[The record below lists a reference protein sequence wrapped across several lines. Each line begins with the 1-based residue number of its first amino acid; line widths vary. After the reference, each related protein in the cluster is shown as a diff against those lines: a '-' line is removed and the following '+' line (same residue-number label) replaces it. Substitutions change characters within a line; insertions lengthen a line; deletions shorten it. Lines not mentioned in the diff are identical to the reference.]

1 MNTSPPDLQK
11 NYMRQAAGWLGAAL
25 FHVAGVAVVAAVAAL
40 LVLPFE
46 TVEMLASVHL
56 AVPQVMGNSAPAFFL
71 HIGLSACMW
80 ALLVI
85 IYKLWKHPR
94 PQRVHALGRRGS
106 VMTETLIVLPIFLLM
121 TLGLAQL
128 AVNNV
133 AGILA
138 NVAVYEAARTA
149 WLWTPEEGVER
160 VSGTVDAA
168 AVKDRARIA
177 AALVMTPAAPGEF
190 LTDPISG
197 TDQFKKTR
205 FAMAASHVPGGGA
218 FQSLGELLSTAFS
231 FDMTRATER
240 NMSLSRALDEST
252 FIERGLLKFTH
263 AYTVTDIEV
272 TQSAEGR
279 IGVKLTY
286 HHHQAMPYVRRLY
299 GTFKMSNVGLRAGY
313 YVEYTREYS
322 FKAQEYPANAALPD
336 NGFGGNQMA
345 GGGGSA
351 KDAVRGQDE
360 FEF

>member
-1 MNTSPPDLQK
+1 MSSSPPEVQK
-11 NYMRQAAGWLGAAL
+11 NYTRQAAGWVGAAF
-25 FHVAGVAVVAAVAAL
+25 FHTAGVALVAAAAAL

-46 TVEMLASVHL
+46 TLEMLASVHL
-56 AVPQVMGNSAPAFFL
+56 AVPQVMGNSAPALFL
-71 HIGLSACMW
+71 HVGLSACMW

-94 PQRVHALGRRGS
+94 ARRVHALGRRGS

-128 AVNNV
+128 AINNV

-168 AVKDRARIA
+168 AVKERARIA

-190 LTDPISG
+190 VTDPLSG
-197 TDQFKKTR
+197 SEEFKRTR
-205 FAMAASHVPGGGA
+205 FAMAASHVPGGGG
-218 FQSLGELLSTAFS
+218 FDSIGDLLSTAFS
-231 FDMTRATER
+231 FNFTRATER

-272 TQSAEGR
+272 TQPEEGR
-279 IGVKLTY
+279 IGVNLTY

-299 GTFKMSNVGLRAGY
+299 GTFKMSGVGFRSGY

-351 KDAVRGQDE
+351 RDAVRGQDE
-360 FEF
+360 FSF